1 MTAACGPYGRGMK
14 ILFVTDQR
22 VNAGSI
28 QALASYVRAGDALG
42 HTIAVYGPPHS
53 DFSGLR
59 FDTRMGDFDYV
70 VFVFESKLRWLD
82 GLQLVR
88 VLSAVP
94 RHRRAILDADG
105 MYNPLVEVDGYDR
118 NHASERERGQW
129 IAYYEQLADTI
140 LQPTFMPLQ
149 PGVRSLLFYGY
160 DPAAE
165 LAPGQPKRF
174 DLLHVGHN
182 WWRWRDV
189 NASLLPALER
199 IRPYLD
205 GVGFVGLWWDAA
217 PPWARQ
223 LGLEEAFRGDPAR
236 LRQLDIQILPAV
248 PFSEVIGTMS
258 AASVNVMTQRPLF
271 RRLRFVTSKFFEI
284 FCADTIP
291 LVMLDPVHAECV
303 YGPAGQDL
311 TLHDGVADALLDAI
325 RRPEHYRCAAQKVR
339 QHLAAHH
346 SYRHRVQELVAA
358 LEGRNGGA

>member
-1 MTAACGPYGRGMK
+1 MHEPGAVQSSHPPTPLQSLGIGHQSHLRDLLRRHDSAASAPPRPRRRDPRPSSEATDHRRRSGRTRPGYAPAARRLSAGRAGCSRVSGGAPFVRAAVPRTPEPSRRVTAACGPYGRGMK

-42 HTIAVYGPPHS
+42 HTIAV
-53 DFSGLR
+53 
-59 FDTRMGDFDYV
+59 
-70 VFVFESKLRWLD
+70 D

-165 LAPGQPKRF
+165 LGPGQPKRF

-223 LGLEEAFRGDPAR
+223 LGLED
-236 LRQLDIQILPAV
+236 
-248 PFSEVIGTMS
+248 
-258 AASVNVMTQRPLF
+258 AS
-271 RRLRFVTSKFFEI
+271 
-284 FCADTIP
+284 
-291 LVMLDPVHAECV
+291 
-303 YGPAGQDL
+303 
-311 TLHDGVADALLDAI
+311 
-325 RRPEHYRCAAQKVR
+325 
-339 QHLAAHH
+339 
-346 SYRHRVQELVAA
+346 
-358 LEGRNGGA
+358 